1 MTNAVIKQIPNIL
14 TTLRL
19 ILAVPVCLLIL
30 NENYSTV
37 LWIAFI
43 AGFSDA
49 VDGYLARKLNALSH
63 YGAVV
68 DPLADKALL
77 LGSYIAFALVG
88 LLSCWVAVILL
99 LRDMLIVSGAFIY
112 RRKFGRYKMAPSAW
126 GKSSTAVQILF
137 ALMLLLQQVYPVLP
151 EFSLQLGLWLVILLA
166 IVSGGHYLYTWAGRI
181 FSSEKSGH

>member
-14 TTLRL
+14 TTMRL

-30 NENYSTV
+30 DEHYSAV
-37 LWIAFI
+37 LWVAFI

-49 VDGYLARKLNALSH
+49 IDGYLARRLNALSY

-68 DPLADKALL
+68 DPLADKVLL
-77 LGSYIAFALVG
+77 LSTYTAFAVVG
-88 LLSCWVAVILL
+88 LLPCWVAVLL
-99 LRDMLIVSGAFIY
+99 VLRDLLIISGTLIY
-112 RRKFGRYKMAPSAW
+112 RRRFGRYKMAPSVW
-126 GKSSTAVQILF
+126 GKSSTAAQILF